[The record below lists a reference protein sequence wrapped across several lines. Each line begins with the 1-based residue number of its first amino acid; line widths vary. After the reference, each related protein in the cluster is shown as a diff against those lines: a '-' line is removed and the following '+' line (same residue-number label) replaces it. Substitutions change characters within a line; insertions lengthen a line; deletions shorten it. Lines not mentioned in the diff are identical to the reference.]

1 MDPHSIKRP
10 RIMPPEAKS
19 LQIPAN
25 FSLPQ
30 QHAPTRKSNPA
41 PLHQVPD
48 MSFAPRS
55 GINTSTLGLNASS
68 TVLPNFMSGS
78 SNRSLL
84 NVPEHQGGPTRRNS
98 YSNRHAKDTLFHKD
112 THHYPGISKQQQIQ
126 LERQKKF
133 NQQAQLQ
140 QAHQEFHR
148 QRELYQMQQQQQLQ
162 QRLPTA
168 PATSASSQP
177 QGSSLSSRTPHAQHH
192 HHHHHHH
199 HFHVHPHMTNSSNIQ
214 QQLNLTI
221 SSSVHSQRAI
231 ASIPISSSTSSSSY
245 PGAPSSDASHPSS
258 SNTSAA
264 SPGSASGSPRMSSSN
279 LHHHHHHHTS
289 LHQHLPP
296 QRPNQFSEW
305 TNVKE
310 KERARL
316 LSNMARV
323 RETQPP
329 MPSAEAAR
337 ENLKRLSHRLH
348 QRRTRA
354 RETILYDL
362 HQGVKT
368 VEAQVHKQVDMVLSR
383 LKDAPGSKY
392 AFALTH
398 TFLTQI
404 PQALS
409 NTILPSA
416 ISAVA
421 DTVAGRTTNSLTTLR
436 GRAGLDEF
444 DEDDEDEDDEDDLDD
459 LDDIEEL
466 SYQQQLALLRSHQQQ
481 DSGVSQ
487 QLSSEF
493 GTIALASSSSSCSGS
508 CSSGSSSATEASAA
522 SGIHHSGDESVTE
535 CYGEGTKSSAP
546 VSISRK
552 GASEFLSASTHHNYS
567 ISASQVLNAAL
578 PSFIPSM
585 VAPIVCVFSYP
596 SPPTTK
602 PSTPQQS
609 TPLSPSLFNLAKD
622 NHKAASGTGSDSLH
636 EIGTLPLEPE
646 RTAIKQEPVDEDM
659 RPHHRIKVDPG
670 IVVVNSNA
678 WTSAEREALFLAA
691 TRFRLHGQWSK
702 IRQMMGLHRTDKE
715 IEDEYQRLYGE
726 DDEGMQSDD
735 DADEDLVPIKQESDV
750 EDDGDADDEA
760 EPAVFMRF
768 GGQRHATT
776 PRQHSHTL
784 AAQQRQ
790 DHQFTITSGGSVV
803 LGIQPLPT
811 VPTPANATASSTRPS
826 HRHTHGHHAR
836 SDRGGH
842 GHGHHRHHDRLSKSL
857 NEKPLRIIKKEVM
870 IDKRFTLEDI
880 PMRI

>member
-1 MDPHSIKRP
+1 M
-10 RIMPPEAKS
+10 
-19 LQIPAN
+19 
-25 FSLPQ
+25 
-30 QHAPTRKSNPA
+30 
-41 PLHQVPD
+41 
-48 MSFAPRS
+48 
-55 GINTSTLGLNASS
+55 
-68 TVLPNFMSGS
+68 
-78 SNRSLL
+78 
-84 NVPEHQGGPTRRNS
+84 
-98 YSNRHAKDTLFHKD
+98 
-112 THHYPGISKQQQIQ
+112 
-126 LERQKKF
+126 
-133 NQQAQLQ
+133 
-140 QAHQEFHR
+140 
-148 QRELYQMQQQQQLQ
+148 
-162 QRLPTA
+162 
-168 PATSASSQP
+168 
-177 QGSSLSSRTPHAQHH
+177 
-192 HHHHHHH
+192 
-199 HFHVHPHMTNSSNIQ
+199 
-214 QQLNLTI
+214 
-221 SSSVHSQRAI
+221 
-231 ASIPISSSTSSSSY
+231 
-245 PGAPSSDASHPSS
+245 
-258 SNTSAA
+258 
-264 SPGSASGSPRMSSSN
+264 
-279 LHHHHHHHTS
+279 
-289 LHQHLPP
+289 
-296 QRPNQFSEW
+296 
-305 TNVKE
+305 
-310 KERARL
+310 

-323 RETQPP
+323 REAQPP
-329 MPSAEAAR
+329 VPSAEAAK
-337 ENLKRLSHRLH
+337 ENLKRLSQRLH

-436 GRAGLDEF
+436 GGAGLDEY

-466 SYQQQLALLRSHQQQ
+466 SYQQQLALLKSHQLQ
-481 DSGVSQ
+481 DLGVSQ

-493 GTIALASSSSSCSGS
+493 GTIALASSSSSSTSCSGS

-522 SGIHHSGDESVTE
+522 SGIHHSGDESVSE
-535 CYGEGTKSSAP
+535 CYGEGPKSSAP
-546 VSISRK
+546 VSISRE

-567 ISASQVLNAAL
+567 IAASQVLNAAL

-596 SPPTTK
+596 SPPATK
-602 PSTPQQS
+602 PNTPQQS
-609 TPLSPSLFNLAKD
+609 IPSSPSLLNLTKD
-622 NHKAASGTGSDSLH
+622 NAASGTGSGSLQDI
-636 EIGTLPLEPE
+636 ETLPLEPE
-646 RTAIKQEPVDEDM
+646 HTVIKQEPVDEGM
-659 RPHHRIKVDPG
+659 SLHQKIKIDPG

-702 IRQMMGLHRTDKE
+702 IRQMMGLHRTVKE

-726 DDEGMQSDD
+726 EDEEMQSGD
-735 DADEDLVPIKQESDV
+735 DADEGLVPIKQESDV

-768 GGQRHATT
+768 GGQRRATT
-776 PRQHSHTL
+776 PRQYSHSP
-784 AAQQRQ
+784 AAHQRQ
-790 DHQFTITSGGSVV
+790 DCQFTITSGGSV
-803 LGIQPLPT
+803 LLDIQPLPT
-811 VPTPANATASSTRPS
+811 VPTTANTTTNSTRPS
-826 HRHTHGHHAR
+826 HRYTHGHHAR

-842 GHGHHRHHDRLSKSL
+842 GHGHDRHHDRLLKSL

-870 IDKRFTLEDI
+870 IDKRFALENI

>member
-1 MDPHSIKRP
+1 M
-10 RIMPPEAKS
+10 
-19 LQIPAN
+19 
-25 FSLPQ
+25 
-30 QHAPTRKSNPA
+30 
-41 PLHQVPD
+41 
-48 MSFAPRS
+48 
-55 GINTSTLGLNASS
+55 
-68 TVLPNFMSGS
+68 
-78 SNRSLL
+78 
-84 NVPEHQGGPTRRNS
+84 
-98 YSNRHAKDTLFHKD
+98 
-112 THHYPGISKQQQIQ
+112 
-126 LERQKKF
+126 
-133 NQQAQLQ
+133 
-140 QAHQEFHR
+140 
-148 QRELYQMQQQQQLQ
+148 
-162 QRLPTA
+162 
-168 PATSASSQP
+168 
-177 QGSSLSSRTPHAQHH
+177 
-192 HHHHHHH
+192 
-199 HFHVHPHMTNSSNIQ
+199 
-214 QQLNLTI
+214 
-221 SSSVHSQRAI
+221 
-231 ASIPISSSTSSSSY
+231 
-245 PGAPSSDASHPSS
+245 
-258 SNTSAA
+258 
-264 SPGSASGSPRMSSSN
+264 MSSSN
-279 LHHHHHHHTS
+279 LHHHHHHHHTS

-323 RETQPP
+323 REAQPP
-329 MPSAEAAR
+329 LPSAEAAK
-337 ENLKRLSHRLH
+337 ENLKRLSQRLH

-444 DEDDEDEDDEDDLDD
+444 DEDDEDDEDEDDLDD

-466 SYQQQLALLRSHQQQ
+466 SYQQQLALLRSHQLH

-493 GTIALASSSSSCSGS
+493 GTIALASSSSSSTSCSGS
-508 CSSGSSSATEASAA
+508 CSSGSSSSATEVSTTL
-522 SGIHHSGDESVTE
+522 GIYHHSSDESVNE
-535 CYGEGTKSSAP
+535 CYGEGSTSTTP
-546 VSISRK
+546 VSISRE
-552 GASEFLSASTHHNYS
+552 GASEFLSASTHHNYTS
-567 ISASQVLNAAL
+567 AASQVLNAAL

-602 PSTPQQS
+602 PNTPLQS
-609 TPLSPSLFNLAKD
+609 TPSSPSLVNAMKD
-622 NHKAASGTGSDSLH
+622 LHHVASGPGSASLQ
-636 EIGTLPLEPE
+636 EIGALPLDPE
-646 RTAIKQEPVDEDM
+646 LTAIKQEPVEDDM
-659 RPHHRIKVDPG
+659 RLQQEIKIDPG
-670 IVVVNSNA
+670 IVVVTSNA

-726 DDEGMQSDD
+726 EDEEMQSGNEAND
-735 DADEDLVPIKQESDV
+735 DLVPIKQESDV

-768 GGQRHATT
+768 GGQRRTAT
-776 PRQHSHTL
+776 PRQHSRL
-784 AAQQRQ
+784 PQLQ
-790 DHQFTITSGGSVV
+790 DHQFNIASRGSV
-803 LGIQPLPT
+803 LLDIQPLPT
-811 VPTPANATASSTRPS
+811 VPATASTAATTTSSTRPS
-826 HRHTHGHHAR
+826 HRHTYGHHAR

-842 GHGHHRHHDRLSKSL
+842 GHGHHRHHDRLLKSL

-870 IDKRFTLEDI
+870 IDKRFVLEDI

>member
-1 MDPHSIKRP
+1 
-10 RIMPPEAKS
+10 MPPEARA

-25 FSLPQ
+25 LSLPQ
-30 QHAPTRKSNPA
+30 QHPPTLKSNHA

-48 MSFAPRS
+48 LSFAPRS
-55 GINTSTLGLNASS
+55 GVNTSTVGLNASS
-68 TVLPNFMSGS
+68 TMMPNFMSGS

-133 NQQAQLQ
+133 QQHAQLQ

-148 QRELYQMQQQQQLQ
+148 QRELYQMQQQQQLLQ

-168 PATSASSQP
+168 PAASVSSQP
-177 QGSSLSSRTPHAQHH
+177 QGASQPSRTPHAQHH

-199 HFHVHPHMTNSSNIQ
+199 HFHVHPLMANSTNIQ
-214 QQLNLTI
+214 QQLSLTI
-221 SSSVHSQRAI
+221 PSSPHSQRAI
-231 ASIPISSSTSSSSY
+231 ASIPTSSSSSPSY
-245 PGAPSSDASHPSS
+245 PGASSSIASHQS
-258 SNTSAA
+258 SNTSMA
-264 SPGSASGSPRMSSSN
+264 SSGTASGSPRMSSSN
-279 LHHHHHHHTS
+279 HHHHHHHTS

-329 MPSAEAAR
+329 VPSAEAAK
-337 ENLKRLSHRLH
+337 ENLKRLSQRLH

-466 SYQQQLALLRSHQQQ
+466 SYQQQLALLRSHQLQN
-481 DSGVSQ
+481 SGVSQ

-493 GTIALASSSSSCSGS
+493 GTIALASSSSSSTSCSGS
-508 CSSGSSSATEASAA
+508 CSSGSSSATEASATP
-522 SGIHHSGDESVTE
+522 GIHHHSGDESVSE
-535 CYGEGTKSSAP
+535 CYGEGTKTSAP
-546 VSISRK
+546 VSISRE

-567 ISASQVLNAAL
+567 IAASQVLNAAL

-596 SPPTTK
+596 SPPATK
-602 PSTPQQS
+602 PNTPQQS
-609 TPLSPSLFNLAKD
+609 TPSSPSLLNLTKD
-622 NHKAASGTGSDSLH
+622 NHSAASGTGARSLNKT
-636 EIGTLPLEPE
+636 GTLPSEPE
-646 RTAIKQEPVDEDM
+646 HTVIKQEPVDEDM
-659 RPHHRIKVDPG
+659 RLQQEIKINPG

-726 DDEGMQSDD
+726 DEEMQSGDD
-735 DADEDLVPIKQESDV
+735 VDEDLVPIKQESGV

-768 GGQRHATT
+768 GGQHRATT
-776 PRQHSHTL
+776 PRQQSYSP
-784 AAQQRQ
+784 AAQQQQ
-790 DHQFTITSGGSVV
+790 DHQFTVTSGGSM
-803 LGIQPLPT
+803 LLDIRPLLT
-811 VPTPANATASSTRPS
+811 VPTATTTASSTRPS
-826 HRHTHGHHAR
+826 HRHAHVHGHHAR
-836 SDRGGH
+836 SDPGGH
-842 GHGHHRHHDRLSKSL
+842 GHGHHRHHDRLLKSFD
-857 NEKPLRIIKKEVM
+857 EKPLRIIKKEVM
-870 IDKRFTLEDI
+870 IDKRFALEDI
-880 PMRI
+880 PLRI

>member
-1 MDPHSIKRP
+1 M
-10 RIMPPEAKS
+10 
-19 LQIPAN
+19 
-25 FSLPQ
+25 
-30 QHAPTRKSNPA
+30 
-41 PLHQVPD
+41 
-48 MSFAPRS
+48 
-55 GINTSTLGLNASS
+55 
-68 TVLPNFMSGS
+68 
-78 SNRSLL
+78 
-84 NVPEHQGGPTRRNS
+84 
-98 YSNRHAKDTLFHKD
+98 
-112 THHYPGISKQQQIQ
+112 
-126 LERQKKF
+126 
-133 NQQAQLQ
+133 
-140 QAHQEFHR
+140 
-148 QRELYQMQQQQQLQ
+148 
-162 QRLPTA
+162 
-168 PATSASSQP
+168 
-177 QGSSLSSRTPHAQHH
+177 
-192 HHHHHHH
+192 
-199 HFHVHPHMTNSSNIQ
+199 
-214 QQLNLTI
+214 
-221 SSSVHSQRAI
+221 
-231 ASIPISSSTSSSSY
+231 
-245 PGAPSSDASHPSS
+245 
-258 SNTSAA
+258 
-264 SPGSASGSPRMSSSN
+264 
-279 LHHHHHHHTS
+279 
-289 LHQHLPP
+289 
-296 QRPNQFSEW
+296 
-305 TNVKE
+305 
-310 KERARL
+310 

-329 MPSAEAAR
+329 VPSAEAAK
-337 ENLKRLSHRLH
+337 ENLKRLSQRLH

-466 SYQQQLALLRSHQQQ
+466 SYQQQLALLRSHQLQ

-493 GTIALASSSSSCSGS
+493 GTIALASSSSSSTSCSGS
-508 CSSGSSSATEASAA
+508 CSSGSSSATEASSA
-522 SGIHHSGDESVTE
+522 SGIHHHSGDESVSE
-535 CYGEGTKSSAP
+535 CYGEGAKSSAP
-546 VSISRK
+546 VSISRE

-567 ISASQVLNAAL
+567 IAASQVLNAAL

-596 SPPTTK
+596 SPPATK
-602 PSTPQQS
+602 SNTPQQS
-609 TPLSPSLFNLAKD
+609 TPSSPSLLNLTKD
-622 NHKAASGTGSDSLH
+622 NHNAAPGTGSDSLQ
-636 EIGTLPLEPE
+636 EIGTLPFEPE
-646 RTAIKQEPVDEDM
+646 HTVIKQEPVDEDM
-659 RPHHRIKVDPG
+659 RLHQKIKIDPG

-726 DDEGMQSDD
+726 EDEDMQSSD

-768 GGQRHATT
+768 GGQRRATT
-776 PRQHSHTL
+776 PRQHSHSP
-784 AAQQRQ
+784 AAQQGQ
-790 DHQFTITSGGSVV
+790 DHQFTITSGGSV
-803 LGIQPLPT
+803 LLDIQPLPT
-811 VPTPANATASSTRPS
+811 APTTANTTTSSTRPS

-842 GHGHHRHHDRLSKSL
+842 GHGHYRHHDRLLKSL

-870 IDKRFTLEDI
+870 IDKRFALEDI